1 MLHPELGD
9 ASLSEQH
16 FRPKQAY
23 QNSIIPYYS
32 TKPFFQRNRYCG
44 SASLRIA
51 CGFR

>member
-32 TKPFFQRNRYCG
+32 TKPMKSGRRARPF
-44 SASLRIA
+44 
-51 CGFR
+51 

>member
-32 TKPFFQRNRYCG
+32 TKPLWHELTHSSNTTTP
-44 SASLRIA
+44 L
-51 CGFR
+51 

>member
-32 TKPFFQRNRYCG
+32 TKPRKLSMQAPL
-44 SASLRIA
+44 SPPW
-51 CGFR
+51 

>member
-32 TKPFFQRNRYCG
+32 TKPLDAAKSR
-44 SASLRIA
+44 AKTA
-51 CGFR
+51 

>member
-32 TKPFFQRNRYCG
+32 TKPVNQLIL
-44 SASLRIA
+44 S
-51 CGFR
+51 